1 MKTTYSLRETR
12 SLSMVSAI
20 VFLSILFSVRP
31 VHAGTV
37 KKCNQYDSVSITP
50 TSNTYKVSNN
60 IWNDANG
67 SQCIQVNDAN
77 GNFSVVS
84 STHNKPT
91 NGAPASY
98 TFINKGCHWG
108 ACTNNTKSGMPKQV
122 SALLNA
128 ASSWSTTQPTS
139 GVYNV
144 VYDLWFNKTSATS
157 GQPDGAELMIW
168 LAYVGNIQPVGSLIA
183 SGVSIAGATWNV
195 WGGSNG
201 VNNVI
206 SYVRAS
212 NAKYVCNLNLKAFT
226 SDAVSR
232 SYVQTSWYLI
242 SVEAGFEIWQN
253 GTGLSSNAF
262 SILVE

>member
-1 MKTTYSLRETR
+1 MKTTYSPRETIL
-12 SLSMVSAI
+12 LSTVSTIA
-20 VFLSILFSVRP
+20 FLSILFSAQP
-31 VHAGTV
+31 AHAATV
-37 KKCNQYDSVSITP
+37 KKCNQYDSVSITQN
-50 TSNTYKVSNN
+50 SNTYKVNNN

-108 ACTNNTKSGMPKQV
+108 ACTNGASSGMPKQV

-128 ASSWSTTQPTS
+128 ASSWSTIQPTS
-139 GVYNV
+139 GVYNA
-144 VYDLWFNKTSATS
+144 VYDLWFNKTSTTS

-168 LAYVGNIQPVGSLIA
+168 LAYAGNIQPVGSLIA
-183 SGVSIAGATWNV
+183 SGVSIGGATWNV
-195 WGGSNG
+195 WKGLNG

-206 SYVRAS
+206 SYVRAG
-212 NAKYVCNLNLKAFT
+212 NAKSVCNLNLKAFMN
-226 SDAVSR
+226 DAASR
-232 SYVQTSWYLI
+232 SYIQTSWYLI

-253 GTGLSSNAF
+253 GIGLSSNAF